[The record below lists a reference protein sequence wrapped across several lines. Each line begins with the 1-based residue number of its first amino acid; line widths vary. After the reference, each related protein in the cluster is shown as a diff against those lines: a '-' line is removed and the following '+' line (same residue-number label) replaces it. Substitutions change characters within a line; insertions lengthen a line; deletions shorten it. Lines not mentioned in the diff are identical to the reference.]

1 VRVKAPI
8 INRHNEQSK
17 TGETTKQPNKI
28 TKKYTYMKFNV
39 SSSKL
44 FSQLQAVSRVINS
57 KNALPILDDVL
68 FDLVGNELRLTAS
81 DGETTIR
88 TSIEVDGAEG
98 SGKVASAAKLLLET
112 LKEFSEQPLAFT
124 IDENNFAVN
133 MVSQNGTYSFVGV
146 NGNEYPEM
154 PAAEGDA
161 QTLALPANVLQSA
174 IEKTIF
180 CTADDDLRPVMNGI
194 FFDIAADKVT
204 MVATDAHRLVRY
216 TNAGVQ
222 AGVAASFILPKKPA
236 GLLKNLLAKEESDVK
251 VTFGAKNARFEFG
264 STIIVCRQIE
274 GRFPNYNAVI
284 PQGNNNIV
292 TVDRQTMINA
302 CKRVAV
308 FANNGTAQL
317 RLALSENS
325 IKISAQDIDFSTSAE
340 ETISCD
346 YNGTPM
352 AIGFKAPFLIDLLS
366 SIESAEVQLK
376 LADPARAG
384 LILPVENEANEDIVM
399 LLMPML
405 LND

>member
-1 VRVKAPI
+1 
-8 INRHNEQSK
+8 
-17 TGETTKQPNKI
+17 
-28 TKKYTYMKFNV
+28 MKFTI

-44 FSQLQAVSRVINS
+44 FSQLQAVSRVINN

-68 FDLVGNELRLTAS
+68 FDLQGNELRLTAS

-88 TSIEVDGAEG
+88 TSMEVEGAEG
-98 SGKVASAAKLLLET
+98 AGKVASAAKLLLET
-112 LKEFSEQPLAFT
+112 LKEFSEQPLVFT

-154 PAAEGDA
+154 PEAEGDA
-161 QTLALPANVLQSA
+161 QQILLPANVLQTA

-194 FFDIAADKVT
+194 YFDITADKVT

-216 TNAGVQ
+216 MNSGVQ
-222 AGVAASFILPKKPA
+222 SGVTANFILPKKPA
-236 GLLKNLLAKEESDVK
+236 GLLKNLLAKEEAEVK

-264 STIIVCRQIE
+264 STILVCRQIE

-284 PQGNNNIV
+284 PQGNQNVV
-292 TVDRQTMINA
+292 TVDRQTIINA

-317 RLALSENS
+317 RLALSENQ

-340 ETISCD
+340 ETIGCS
-346 YNGTPM
+346 YNGMPM

-366 SIESAEVQLK
+366 SIESADVQLK

-384 LILPVENEANEDIVM
+384 LILPAENTENEDVLM

>member
-1 VRVKAPI
+1 
-8 INRHNEQSK
+8 
-17 TGETTKQPNKI
+17 
-28 TKKYTYMKFNV
+28 MKFTI

-44 FSQLQAVSRVINS
+44 FSQLQAVSRVINN
-57 KNALPILDDVL
+57 KNSLPILDDVL
-68 FDLVGNELRLTAS
+68 FDLVGNELKLTAS

-88 TSIEVDGAEG
+88 TSIEVDGVEG

-124 IDENNFAVN
+124 IDENNFAVS

-154 PAAEGDA
+154 PGAEMGA
-161 QTLALPANVLQSA
+161 RELAIPANVLQSA

-180 CTADDDLRPVMNGI
+180 ATADDDLRPVMNGI
-194 FFDIAADKVT
+194 FFDIAEDKVT

-216 TNAGVQ
+216 SNTGVKP
-222 AGVAASFILPKKPA
+222 GVAASFILPKKPA
-236 GLLKNLLAKEESDVK
+236 SLLKNLLAKEENEVK

-284 PQGNNNIV
+284 PQSNQNIV
-292 TVDRQTMINA
+292 TVDRQTIINA

-317 RLALSENS
+317 RLTLTENS

-340 ETISCD
+340 ETITCD

-352 AIGFKAPFLIDLLS
+352 AIGFKAPFLIDLLG
-366 SIESAEVQLK
+366 SITSADVLLK

-384 LILPVENEANEDIVM
+384 LLLPAENEENEDVLM

-405 LND
+405 LKKKKAEN

>member
-1 VRVKAPI
+1 
-8 INRHNEQSK
+8 
-17 TGETTKQPNKI
+17 
-28 TKKYTYMKFNV
+28 MKFNV

-44 FSQLQAVSRVINS
+44 FSQLQAVSRVINN

-68 FDLVGNELRLTAS
+68 FDLSGNELTLTAS

-88 TSIEVDGAEG
+88 TSIEVDNVEGA
-98 SGKVASAAKLLLET
+98 GKVASAAKLLLET

-124 IDENNFAVN
+124 IDENNFAVS

-154 PAAEGDA
+154 PAAEADA
-161 QTLALPANVLQSA
+161 RSIAMPANILQSA

-194 FFDIAADKVT
+194 FFDIAEDKVT

-216 TNAGVQ
+216 TNTGVQ
-222 AGVAASFILPKKPA
+222 SGAAASFILPKKPA
-236 GLLKNLLAKEESDVK
+236 GLLKNLLAKEEEEVK

-284 PQGNNNIV
+284 PQGNQNVV
-292 TVDRQTMINA
+292 TVDRQTIINA

-317 RLALSENS
+317 RLALSENQ

-352 AIGFKAPFLIDLLS
+352 AIGFKAPFLIDLLG
-366 SIESAEVQLK
+366 SIASADVQLK

-384 LILPVENEANEDIVM
+384 LILPVENVENEDVLR
-399 LLMPML
+399 LLMPRL

>member
-1 VRVKAPI
+1 
-8 INRHNEQSK
+8 
-17 TGETTKQPNKI
+17 
-28 TKKYTYMKFNV
+28 MKFSV

-57 KNALPILDDVL
+57 KNSLPILDDVL
-68 FDLVGNELRLTAS
+68 FDLGGNELKLTAS

-88 TSIEVDGAEG
+88 TSVEVDGVEG
-98 SGKVASAAKLLLET
+98 GGKVASAAKLLLET
-112 LKEFSEQPLAFT
+112 LKEFSEQPLTFT
-124 IDENNFAVN
+124 IDDQNFAVS
-133 MVSQNGTYSFVGV
+133 MLSQNGTYSFVGV

-154 PAAEGDA
+154 PEEEAGAHAVE
-161 QTLALPANVLQSA
+161 LPASVLQNA

-180 CTADDDLRPVMNGI
+180 CTADDELRPVMNGI
-194 FFDIAADKVT
+194 FFDITEGKIT

-216 TNAGVQ
+216 SNTGVTGG
-222 AGVAASFILPKKPA
+222 AAASFILPKKPA
-236 GLLKNLLAKEESDVK
+236 SLLKSLLAKSPEDVK
-251 VTFGAKNARFEFG
+251 VTFGQKNARFEFG
-264 STIIVCRQIE
+264 NTIVVCRQIE

-284 PQGNNNIV
+284 PQGNQNVV

-317 RLALSENS
+317 RIAISENHL
-325 IKISAQDIDFSTSAE
+325 KISAQDIDFSTSAE
-340 ETISCD
+340 EIIDCD
-346 YNGTPM
+346 YAGTPM

-366 SIESAEVQLK
+366 SIGSSDVQLK

-384 LILPVENEANEDIVM
+384 LILPAENEENEDVLM

>member
-1 VRVKAPI
+1 
-8 INRHNEQSK
+8 
-17 TGETTKQPNKI
+17 
-28 TKKYTYMKFNV
+28 MKFTI

-44 FSQLQAVSRVINS
+44 FSQLQAVSRVINN
-57 KNALPILDDVL
+57 KNSLPILDDVL
-68 FDLVGNELRLTAS
+68 FDLVGNELKLTAS

-88 TSIEVDGAEG
+88 TAVEVEGVEG

-112 LKEFSEQPLAFT
+112 LREFSEQPLAFT
-124 IDENNFAVN
+124 IDENNFAVS

-154 PAAEGDA
+154 PDTEAEA
-161 QTLALPANVLQSA
+161 RTITIPAGVLQNA

-194 FFDIAADKVT
+194 FFDINEDKVT

-216 TNAGVQ
+216 TNTGVQ
-222 AGVAASFILPKKPA
+222 AGAVANFILPKKPA
-236 GLLKNLLAKEESDVK
+236 GLLKNLLAKADEDVK

-284 PQGNNNIV
+284 PQANQNIV
-292 TVDRQTMINA
+292 TVDRQTIINA

-317 RLALSENS
+317 RLALSENQ

-340 ETISCD
+340 ETIACD

-366 SIESAEVQLK
+366 AIESTEVQIK

-384 LILPVENEANEDIVM
+384 LITPNENEENEDVLM

>member
-1 VRVKAPI
+1 MR
-8 INRHNEQSK
+8 
-17 TGETTKQPNKI
+17 
-28 TKKYTYMKFNV
+28 FNV

-68 FDLVGNELRLTAS
+68 FELSGNELKLTAS

-88 TSIEVDGAEG
+88 TSVEVENVEGA
-98 SGKVASAAKLLLET
+98 GKVASAAKLLLET
-112 LKEFSEQPLAFT
+112 LKEFSEQPLSFT
-124 IDENNFAVN
+124 IDENNFAVS

-154 PAAEGDA
+154 PGAEAEA
-161 QTLALPANVLQSA
+161 QTIAMPAKVLQGA

-180 CTADDDLRPVMNGI
+180 CTADDELRPVMNGI

-216 TNAGVQ
+216 INM
-222 AGVAASFILPKKPA
+222 GVAAGIAANFILPKKPA
-236 GLLKNLLAKEESDVK
+236 NLLKNLLAKEEEDVK
-251 VTFGAKNARFEFG
+251 VVFGQKNARFEFG
-264 STIIVCRQIE
+264 NTIVVCRQIE

-284 PQGNNNIV
+284 PQANQNIV
-292 TVDRQTMINA
+292 TADRQTLINA

-317 RLALSENS
+317 RLAISENQ

-340 ETISCD
+340 ETISCS

-366 SIESAEVQLK
+366 SIASDDVLLK
-376 LADPARAG
+376 LSDPARAG
-384 LILPVENEANEDIVM
+384 LILPAENEENEDVLM

>member
-1 VRVKAPI
+1 
-8 INRHNEQSK
+8 
-17 TGETTKQPNKI
+17 
-28 TKKYTYMKFNV
+28 MKFTI

-44 FSQLQAVSRVINS
+44 FSQLQAVSRVINN
-57 KNALPILDDVL
+57 KNSLPILDDVL
-68 FDLVGNELRLTAS
+68 FDLVGNELKLTAS

-88 TSIEVDGAEG
+88 TSIEVDGVEG

-124 IDENNFAVN
+124 IDENNFAVS

-154 PAAEGDA
+154 PGAEMGA
-161 QTLALPANVLQSA
+161 RELAIPANVLQSA

-180 CTADDDLRPVMNGI
+180 ATADDDLRPVMNGI
-194 FFDIAADKVT
+194 FFDIAEDKVT

-216 TNAGVQ
+216 SNTGVKP
-222 AGVAASFILPKKPA
+222 GVVASFILPKKPA
-236 GLLKNLLAKEESDVK
+236 SLLKNLLAKEENEVK

-284 PQGNNNIV
+284 PQSNQNIV
-292 TVDRQTMINA
+292 TVDRQTIINA

-317 RLALSENS
+317 RLTLTENS

-340 ETISCD
+340 ETITCD

-352 AIGFKAPFLIDLLS
+352 AIGFKAPFLIDLLG
-366 SIESAEVQLK
+366 SITSADVLLK
-376 LADPARAG
+376 FADPARAG
-384 LILPVENEANEDIVM
+384 LLLPAENEENEDVLM